1 MFSNARTNSRDET
14 RSSGQALAI
23 SSVCA
28 RAAAPQR
35 ALVNRAALRL
45 GHPASIPRART
56 AELFAGGTRKRGSPA
71 AIAITAPFPGAAIEP
86 VSSLHSDP
94 RAPSGRYAHAL
105 RVPFSIARYAP
116 GARLVGPAAPVAQLN
131 SHEDT
136 MEGGLRHR
144 FRIISSGRRESECR
158 PGFAMTGFRLRER
171 LAVPVAE
178 TRDVQTLS
186 SGAHRSGPGKT
197 L

>member
-14 RSSGQALAI
+14 RSSGQALA
-23 SSVCA
+23 SSPVCA

-186 SGAHRSGPGKT
+186 SGAHRS
-197 L
+197 